1 MVWQN
6 RRVNSG
12 FLARN
17 HVRKF
22 RSDPNI
28 PTSSF
33 METVKEDCMYE
44 ISKHQFYRTR
54 SKCAEVINGIVA
66 EQYKI
71 LWDYGEELKRTNPGS
86 TVQIEVS
93 GHTFKRMYICIGACK
108 EGFKAGCRPVVG
120 LDGCFLKFAEG
131 GQLLAAVG
139 IDGENCMF
147 PLAWAVV
154 DAENKTN
161 WQWFIELLV
170 GDIGMHNPRVWT
182 FIFDKQKGLVDS
194 ISQYCEG
201 AEHRCCARHLYSNF
215 ILAYKGLALKNLFW
229 IAARATTVLE
239 WKSAMNELK
248 DISEE
253 AYNWFLEK
261 PPSQWTRSHFEEHS
275 RCDILL
281 NNLCEAFNSSIVVAR
296 DRPIISMLEKIRH
309 QQMIRMNAK
318 REAAERWDHAF
329 GPRIVKIIEKAKSE
343 ARYLKADY
351 AGNQKFEISSRDG
364 LRWSVDLT
372 EHACA
377 CRKWQLTGIP
387 CPHAIS
393 GMLSRDI
400 GIYEYIDPWLEL
412 WPELGKHPLTQPQK
426 RKQAGRPKKLRK
438 RSQAEPPTGVKMG
451 RTSMK
456 MMCKRRGGSGHNKR
470 SCKEALPGDDSSQQ
484 QSQAT
489 TQEDTHTRSTKG
501 KRKAHSTQTSKSK
514 TKKSKHRGS
523 QS

>member
-1 MVWQN
+1 MVLQN

-12 FLARN
+12 FLVKKY
-17 HVRKF
+17 VRKF
-22 RSDPNI
+22 RSDSNI
-28 PTSSF
+28 PMSSF

-54 SKCAEVINGIVA
+54 SKCAEIINGIVA
-66 EQYKI
+66 EQHKI
-71 LWDYGEELKRTNPGS
+71 LWDYGEELKKTNPGS
-86 TVQIEVS
+86 IVQIEGS
-93 GHTFKRMYICIGACK
+93 GHTFKRLYICIGACK
-108 EGFKAGCRPVVG
+108 EGFKAGCRPVVW
-120 LDGCFLKFAEG
+120 LDGCFLKSADG

-147 PLAWAVV
+147 SLAWAVV

-170 GDIGMHNPRVWT
+170 GDIGMHNPRAWT
-182 FIFDKQKGLVDS
+182 FISDKQKGLVDS

-215 ILAYKGLALKNLFW
+215 TLAHKGLALKNLFW
-229 IAARATTVLE
+229 TAARATTVPE

-318 REAAERWDHAF
+318 REAAER
-329 GPRIVKIIEKAKSE
+329 
-343 ARYLKADY
+343 YLKADY
-351 AGNQKFEISSRDG
+351 AGNQKFEISSRDD

-377 CRKWQLTGIP
+377 CRKW
-387 CPHAIS
+387 
-393 GMLSRDI
+393 DI
-400 GIYEYIDPWLEL
+400 GIYEYIDLWYSKETYLKCYFPVIHPMSGPEL

-451 RTSMK
+451 RTGMK
-456 MMCKRRGGSGHNKR
+456 MTCKRCGGSGHNKR
-470 SCKEALPGDDSSQQ
+470 SCKEALPGEDSSQ
-484 QSQAT
+484 
-489 TQEDTHTRSTKG
+489 
-501 KRKAHSTQTSKSK
+501 
-514 TKKSKHRGS
+514 
-523 QS
+523 